1 MIKRYVASLSLAVL
15 ASAAPAWAEWQVA
28 DNSGIQFVSIKNNTI
43 GEVSHFDMISG
54 TVGDQGAVEVRVALD
69 SVETNIGI
77 RNDRMKKMLFEVGLY
92 PEAVITA
99 QLSEE
104 TMAAVGSSSGAA
116 VPVVLQIDLHGQVV
130 SKDAVLTV
138 SATDAGGFSA
148 TTSQP
153 ILLNAAEFNLEDGV
167 AALAERRRAQCDQSG
182 DTGDGVTEFHEGRRR
197 VTLTA
202 GRYKPAS
209 RSVERSSVW

>member
-1 MIKRYVASLSLAVL
+1 MIKRYVVSLSVAVL

-28 DNSGIQFVSIKNNTI
+28 DNSSIQFVSIKNNTI
-43 GEVSHFDMISG
+43 GEVSHFDMIAG
-54 TVGDQGAVEVRVALD
+54 TVGDQGAVEMRVALD

-99 QLSEE
+99 QLSPEA
-104 TMAAVGSSSGAA
+104 MAVLGSSSGAA

-138 SATDAGGFSA
+138 SVTDAGGFSA
-148 TTSQP
+148 MTSQP
-153 ILLNAAEFNLEDGV
+153 ILLSAAEFDLEDGV
-167 AALAERRRAQCDQSG
+167 AALQSVAG
-182 DTGDGVTEFHEGRRR
+182 LNAISRVIP
-197 VTLTA
+197 VTLSLNFTKVA
-202 GRYKPAS
+202 AAS
-209 RSVERSSVW
+209 P